1 MEGFKV
7 KKAARLA
14 AAAMALVLFTAC
26 QGISKN
32 PAAQSAYQRIQTLL
46 VNLQTYKSEATVE
59 YKSNK
64 GSNTYETLQKCKITG
79 EYRVEV
85 TGPDKVAGNITLS
98 DGKTIYQFN
107 TKIQGKLAVAT
118 KESQERSE
126 IFLTSFV
133 KNYLQSQD
141 TSVAAAKVEGDPC
154 TVLEA
159 TVPGSHPYLA
169 TEKLWVD
176 NQTFKPIKLIIYD
189 PQGSERIIV
198 TYKTFD
204 YNVQLEETE
213 FKA

>member
-1 MEGFKV
+1 MR
-7 KKAARLA
+7 KAIRTAAALA
-14 AAAMALVLFTAC
+14 AICALLSAC
-26 QGISKN
+26 GNGISGN
-32 PAAQSAYQRIQTLL
+32 PAAQSAYEKIQTLL

-64 GSNTYETLQKCKITG
+64 GSNVYETLQKCRITG

-98 DGKTIYQFN
+98 DGKTIYQYN
-107 TKIQGKLAVAT
+107 SRISGKIAVAT

-126 IFLTSFV
+126 IFLTSFI
-133 KNYLQSQD
+133 KNYVKSQD
-141 TSVAAAKVEGDPC
+141 TSVAAAKIEGDPC

-159 TVPGSHPYLA
+159 SIPGDHPYLS

-176 NQTFKPIKLIIYD
+176 NATYAPIKLIIYD

-198 TYKTFD
+198 TYKSFS
-204 YNVQLEETE
+204 YNVQLDDAE